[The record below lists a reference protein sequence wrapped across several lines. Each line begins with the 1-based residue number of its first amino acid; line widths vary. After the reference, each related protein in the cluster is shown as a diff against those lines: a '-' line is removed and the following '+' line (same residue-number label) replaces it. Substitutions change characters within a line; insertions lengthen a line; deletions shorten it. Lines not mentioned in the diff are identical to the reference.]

1 MRETRIKISSIIQNQ
16 LPEFV
21 KEEFPLVSEFLSQYY
36 VSLESK
42 GHTSDILQ
50 NIDQYIKVDN
60 ITNLIESTKL
70 SSDVTFFDTTI
81 SVDSTL
87 GFPDSYGLILIDSEI
102 ITYTSKTSTSFEGC
116 IRGFNGTTSY
126 EIKDQLSFSETQ
138 AEEHISSTEVSNL
151 SILFLK
157 EFFKKVKKQIT
168 PGFEERELYADLN
181 ENLFVKQSIDF
192 YSSKGT
198 DNSFKILFGAL
209 YGQNVEVIR
218 PRDYLIQPSSAQY
231 RITSDLVVE
240 RIEGNPEDLVNGTL
254 YQDENENIS
263 RAQGTITKV
272 EKIRRESKDY
282 YVISLDS
289 DYDKDIQPT
298 GSVYGKFQIHPKT
311 KVVSKID
318 SGSTTLEVDST
329 VAFPN
334 SNGNLIIDLDNETS
348 LNVTYA
354 SKTLNQFL
362 DCIGITQDV
371 PSATE
376 IKSDFFAYGY
386 SNGEQVKIRILGVLS
401 DLSIPDNTLFYSK
414 GDIVKIKTLGID
426 SKDIKANNW
435 FFNIPVKY
443 SVSGITT
450 SDNAPSGSYTFTTLD
465 NHSFRTGDSVILISS
480 SGNPEI
486 VNITSIDDEK
496 SFRILLGSNQNL
508 DINQTYIV
516 QKNISKVNL
525 SDDDKNKYP
534 SLSKY
539 TSNVQNVYLDQDS
552 LYVASPS
559 LPTYSSQGSPISLQ
573 INDQSLVFSGSF
585 NGTILNIGTH
595 KFYTGDSIVYKPTLE
610 NSLGISTGVYFIK
623 RISGTEIKLARSRNN
638 IFTENFISINADVR
652 DAKFELTKFTYN
664 NLDTQL
670 LEPQKLIRKI
680 SNPEIDGKIYETE
693 PGLTGIFINGVE
705 LLNYKSTDNVFYG
718 PIENIVV
725 SAPGS
730 GYDVINPPIL
740 SIIDPSGFGASG
752 HCSVIGGLE
761 RIDVIDPGFDYLEE
775 PRVDI
780 VGGNGSGASAKVN
793 LASFD
798 HIVSFNS
805 IESANLVKL
814 NPTNTIGFSSYHKFR
829 DAEEVIYITD
839 GQSPLVGGI
848 STIGNLPTNSTY
860 FVSVQDAYNIKLHK
874 SFEDAVIG
882 INTIRLTS
890 YGVGNHSFKCK
901 NKKKKIGSITIENS
915 GINYQ
920 NKLVVT
926 GTSGINT
933 ASNTITIL
941 NHGYNSG
948 EVITYNTTGTVIGGL
963 SSSTSYY
970 VTKIDDDQFKL
981 SQIGIGT
988 LGSTKTFYY
997 DTNQYVNLTSTG
1009 IGFHKFNYPEI
1020 SVSIRGRIG
1029 VSTLS
1034 GQNFNAIINPI
1045 FRGQVQSVFVNSGGL
1060 NYGSEDII
1068 NYNRQPLFELS
1079 SGSGIQLTP
1088 IISNGQIVDVL
1099 VNSPGDGYNSPP
1111 NFQINGTGTGALLTP
1126 VFSNG
1131 SLIEVK
1137 VIYGGIGYNQSDT
1150 SIVVTPAG
1158 TGAKF
1163 EAQIKSWKIN
1173 LVERLLQNSQISG
1186 DEGILTPGLNAN
1198 YGLQYSHAYA
1208 PKYLRELVQ
1217 ATRFRNGRK
1226 EYVPDRQVDS
1236 NGTELTSDAHSPII
1250 GWAYDGNPI
1259 YGPYGYASK
1268 TGGKVISLT
1277 SGYDLI
1283 DLSPPSRPS
1292 ESIYPLGFFVEDYIY
1307 IGNKDSDEF
1316 DKLDEHNGRFG
1327 ITPEYPNGVYAY
1339 FSTIN
1344 SDSKEPTF
1352 PYIIGPSYKSKPI
1365 DFNFNSY
1372 SNQDYIDI
1380 NQTNWIRNI
1389 TPYNISSYEYL
1400 LNPNKIKEQNS
1411 IVKSTLKGFIDSI
1424 EILDG
1429 GQNYKIDDRLIFNHQ
1444 DGFGAKAKISSIKG
1458 KKVTQIS
1465 VATSFLNQIVFYPNN
1480 QSFIGFTSIPHNYS
1494 NNDLVTF
1501 TGIND
1506 YKKSGNILVNRN
1518 NLTLTSGIGSAQ
1530 YTGIVTYFNVSGDLS
1545 YPNIK
1550 ENDIYQI
1557 ENEQIK
1563 ILNID
1568 SRSSRVKVLRNQN
1581 GTIGVT
1587 SYTAG
1592 IGFTEMTRK
1601 LQLNFGISTSYNFN
1615 EDQEFYFNP
1624 KESVGL
1630 GTTSG
1635 VGIVSTIYFSN
1646 PGIGITQITIPTQ
1659 SIYIENHNFNTG
1671 DSLIYSSN
1679 GGNTISVSTNG
1690 SSSFQLGENSIVYV
1704 AKISNDLI
1712 GISTVKVGL
1721 GSIGNFVSVGSTLE
1735 SSILYFNSI
1744 GSGNNHSFKTN
1755 YTNTLV
1761 GNISKNVVT
1770 VSTAEPHGLSL
1781 FDNVSINVKP
1791 GISTTLIVK
1800 YDDYN
1805 RRLVIN
1811 PRTFSSIDTINNI
1824 ITINNHKYYT
1834 GQKIIYTATTPAT
1847 GLVNSGIYYIVVID
1861 SNKIKLSDTYYGAIK
1876 SPPEVIDITTS
1887 YPGTISPINPP
1898 LNIIKNKRIVFDL
1911 SDSSLSFK
1919 VNSTN
1924 YSAFEFKFYRDEQFI
1939 DEFNTTQSSQI
1950 FDISGIGTIGIT
1962 STANITLTISDS
1974 TPTNLFYKLVPT
1986 NLDRNSQIKK
1996 DILIDTEVKGFN
2008 KITLTESKYNGDYS
2022 VVGIASTTFSFNVL
2036 GFPEEPIYTQGIEYY
2051 TDNSLS
2057 ANGSIYEVKVLSK
2070 GRGYSSLPLVTSIE
2084 SNSGLN
2090 AILKPKTSSI
2100 GKITSTEIQDIGF
2113 DYSADYSVRPTAKF
2127 PSILVLEPL
2136 SSFDFIEINSIGK
2149 DYNSAPSLV
2158 VVDGLT
2164 NKTVKDVELFYNLGD
2179 SLVTILKNS
2188 SSLNNAIPK
2197 IIPTNNS
2204 NGIKISNITF
2214 NNSTKNVTI
2223 SIGASFSNPEDYP
2236 FKVGSKVLIE
2246 GVSVGIGSTGKGYNS
2261 SNYDYALFTLIAVNP
2276 SLGGSVGVVTYNLS
2290 SYLSSGEI
2298 PGSFKINSSAGRIIP
2313 ESYFPTFN
2321 PILKKNSFYE
2331 GEIIY
2336 SESSVGNVVSWDSD
2350 NEYLKVSTVDDFS
2363 IGSYIRGKT
2372 SNSVGIIND
2381 ILSYESNYT
2390 IDSSSKSRKGWN
2402 TETGFLNNDFQRIH
2416 DSDYYQYFSYA
2427 LKSQKDLN
2435 TWDNPVS
2442 SLNHTAGFKKFG
2454 NLIIESKPS
2463 NIGIST
2469 NQNQGDF
2476 SGTADLSRF
2485 IDLNCVYDFD
2495 LARENNLIIDDT
2507 ITSNEILFDS
2517 RVIQDYIES
2526 IGNRVLVIDDI
2537 SNEFNSNPRATEFS
2551 IVDSFTLT
2559 NVRSKKYFILI
2570 QDQKFINEK
2579 QFSAVVLLHDN
2590 NVGFINQ
2597 YGLNA
2602 SEFGGL
2608 GFFDFSVSGTSGNL
2622 LFYPVKT
2629 KFNNYNLQIFSFSL
2643 NDSLSGI
2650 GTVDLGSSVHIN
2662 TSNTTIPQGTGIS
2675 TSIVGIASTYRSS
2688 KVLVQ
2693 IGSTDSSYYEIDEIT
2708 VINDGNQIHLL
2719 DYGQIT
2725 TDNFTPRSSSGIG
2738 TYNAYLSG
2746 SEIKID
2752 LIPDATT
2759 TIDYIVNTFNVSL
2772 ANTSAS
2778 GIGTEIIGGS
2788 SINSSSVA
2796 ISSSASPVAN
2806 IISSYSNVNY
2816 NSSYYIISVEDKT
2829 NSKYQVSEIL
2839 VVTNYE
2845 ENQCYITEFGVL
2857 QTESSLGITTAGIS
2871 GTNTEI
2877 YFTPIQNIDIDIKVF
2892 AINIGLSDIV
2902 DDISLINGY
2911 LEYDFGIYKET
2922 HSDIKKEFELK
2933 HKNIPIF
2940 ERYFD
2945 SSDPNVIKVDKNI
2958 ITIPYNYYVTGEEI
2972 IYSYPIES
2980 SQAIG
2985 IATTSVPGIGV
2996 TDKLPPNLYVVKLNE
3011 SQIRVSASASDALK
3025 TIPKVLELTSVGI
3038 GSSHLFTS
3046 KNQNKKAIIGI
3057 DNVIHSP
3064 IVSTA
3069 ITSSLVQNLN
3079 FFSSSVYVSGITSI
3093 YGGDLIKINDEIM
3106 KVTAVGVGSTNSIS
3120 VVRPWMGTKLST
3132 HSSSSL
3138 VSKVYG
3144 NYNIVKNKIHFS
3156 EAPYGK
3162 VPFSNPSN
3170 RADEQDY
3177 VGISTG
3183 SSFSGRIF
3191 LRSGIVDGSNE
3202 SYSNNYIFDDI
3213 SNNFNGIDKTFSLK
3227 SNESNVT
3234 GISTDNAIV
3243 LVNEIFQGP
3252 NFVDYDLNESSG
3264 ITSITFTGSATSTS
3278 YDVNTS
3284 SIPRGGI
3291 ILSVG
3296 STQGFAYQPLVSAG
3310 GTAVVSFAGTIQS
3323 ISIGNSGSG
3332 YRSGIQT
3339 VVNVGVVTSNVGTP
3353 NIELIGTASISGGNI
3368 VSVAITNPGV
3378 GYTSSNPPIVV
3389 FDDPLSYSNI
3399 PLIYNSQSSSGVGTG
3414 AVVDIVVGQGSS
3426 VISFELKNFGY
3437 GYNINEVL
3445 TVSIGGTI
3453 GIPTNTSLSFSE
3465 FQLTID
3471 SVYSDTFS
3479 AWTVGSLQVIDSI
3492 DSFFDGNRKTFPI
3505 RIGGN
3510 QTTIRTKKGSN
3521 IDVQATL
3528 LIFINDILQV
3538 PGEGYNFSGGSII
3551 RFTEAPKEGDTSKII
3566 FYRGT
3571 GGVDTLDVDI
3581 LETIKPGDKVTLTSD
3596 DIKLTENS
3604 RLVTEII
3611 SSDILTTNL
3620 YSGPGITENEDLSR
3634 PLTWCRQT
3642 EDLVINGQ
3650 QVGKDR
3656 VHYEPYIQPTTNI
3669 IQNIGIGS
3677 TEIFVES
3684 VKAFFDSEKE
3694 YVHDGT
3700 TERPQNKILIISQDS
3715 IVSSSATA
3723 VVSTSGTISSIV
3735 ISDGGVGYTTTPTV
3749 SIAGPI
3755 GFGTTAAQ
3763 NTARALATISG
3774 GIVTGIAITSAG
3786 LGYTFTHPPV
3796 VLIETP
3802 PAKYEVID
3810 KISYEGDFGIITG
3823 VQTTS
3828 VGVASTGIVFDL
3840 FIPTNSIIRDSSI
3853 VKVGIATTGISG
3865 IQTGY
3870 YFVVSNSNVGNGLT
3884 SLNISGGIVGVGTTF
3899 IDNIYQVASVSIAQ
3913 TAVPGVGL
3921 TNVAKVTVSVSN
3933 YNNLSGLGF
3942 SQFYGEYSWG
3952 RILTPALQNPNEFI
3966 TYANIGGISSSPV
3979 IQRYNRL
3986 KYSNYNT

>member
-1 MRETRIKISSIIQNQ
+1 MIETRIKISSIIQNQ

-36 VSLESK
+36 ISLESK

-60 ITNLIESTKL
+60 LTNLIESTEL
-70 SSDVTFFDTTI
+70 SSNVTFFDTTI

-116 IRGFNGTTSY
+116 IRGFNATTSY

-138 AEEHISSTEVSNL
+138 AEEHILSTKVSNL

-157 EFFKKVKKQIT
+157 EFFKKVKTQIT
-168 PGFEERELYADLN
+168 PGFEDRALYVDLN
-181 ENLFVKQSIDF
+181 ERLFVKQSIDF

-240 RIEGNPEDLVNGTL
+240 KIEGNPEDLVNGTL
-254 YQDENENIS
+254 YQDETENIN
-263 RAQGTITKV
+263 RAQGTITNV

-289 DYDKDIQPT
+289 DYDKDIQPS

-311 KVVSKID
+311 RVVSSII

-334 SNGNLIIDLDNETS
+334 SNGNLIIDLDNGTS

-362 DCIGITQDV
+362 DCTGITQDI

-376 IKSDFFAYGY
+376 IKTDFFAYGY
-386 SNGEQVKIRILGVLS
+386 SNEEQVKIRILGVLS
-401 DLSIPDNTLFYSK
+401 DFPIPDNTLFYSK
-414 GDIVKIKTLGID
+414 GDTVKIKTLGID

-450 SDNAPSGSYTFTTLD
+450 SDRAPTGSYTFNVSD
-465 NHSFRTGDSVILISS
+465 NHSFKSGDSISLIPS
-480 SGNPEI
+480 SGDPLP
-486 VNITSIDDEK
+486 VNITSIDDK
-496 SFRILLGSNQNL
+496 RSFSILLGDNQNL

-516 QKNISKVNL
+516 QKNVSKVNL
-525 SDDDKNKYP
+525 SEGDGEKYP

-552 LYVASPS
+552 LYVASSS
-559 LPTYSSQGSPISLQ
+559 LPTYSNQGSPISLR
-573 INDQSLVFSGSF
+573 INDRSVVFSGLF
-585 NGTILNIGTH
+585 LPDDADNLNKGTTLDIGTH
-595 KFYTGDSIVYKPTLE
+595 KFYTGDSIVYKPSLE

-623 RISGTEIKLARSRNN
+623 RISDTKIKLARSRNN
-638 IFTENFISINADVR
+638 IFTENFIPINADVNN
-652 DAKFELTKFTYN
+652 AKFELTKFTYN
-664 NLDTQL
+664 NLDTQI

-680 SNPEIDGKIYETE
+680 SNPQIDGKIYKTE

-718 PIENIVV
+718 SIENIVA

-740 SIIDPSGFGASG
+740 SIIDPIGFGANAY
-752 HCSVIGGLE
+752 CSVIGGLE
-761 RIDVIDPGFDYLEE
+761 RIDIIDPGFDYLEN
-775 PRVDI
+775 PTIDI
-780 VGGNGSGASAKVN
+780 VGGNGFGASAKVN

-798 HIVSFNS
+798 HSVSFNS
-805 IESANLVKL
+805 IGSAGLVKL

-829 DAEEVIYITD
+829 DAEEVIYVTD
-839 GQSPLVGGI
+839 GQSPIVGGI

-860 FVSVQDAYNIKLHK
+860 FVSVQDAYNVKLHK
-874 SFEDAVIG
+874 SFEDAVAG
-882 INTIRLTS
+882 INTIQLTS
-890 YGVGNHSFKCK
+890 YGVGNHSFKSK

-926 GTSGINT
+926 GASGINT
-933 ASNTITIL
+933 ASNTITAL

-948 EVITYNTTGTVIGGL
+948 EVITYNPTETVIGGL

-970 VTKIDDDQFKL
+970 VTKIDNDQFKL

-997 DTNQYVNLTSTG
+997 DTNQYINLTSAG
-1009 IGFHKFNYPEI
+1009 IGSHRFNYPEI
-1020 SVSIRGRIG
+1020 SVSISGRIG

-1034 GQNFNAIINPI
+1034 GQNFNAIVQPI
-1045 FRGQVQSVFVNSGGL
+1045 FRGQVQSAFISSGGSE
-1060 NYGSEDII
+1060 YGSEDII
-1068 NYNRQPLFELS
+1068 NYNRQPLFELN

-1111 NFQINGTGTGALLTP
+1111 NLQIDGTGIGALLTP
-1126 VFSNG
+1126 ILSNG
-1131 SLIEVK
+1131 SLVEVK

-1150 SIVVTPAG
+1150 SIAVTPAG
-1158 TGAKF
+1158 IGAKF
-1163 EAQIKSWKIN
+1163 EVQIKSWKIN
-1173 LVERLLQNSQISG
+1173 LVERLVTNSQISD
-1186 DEGILTPGLNAN
+1186 DEGILTPGLNSN

-1208 PKYLRELVQ
+1208 PKYLKDLVQ
-1217 ATRFRNGRK
+1217 IT
-1226 EYVPDRQVDS
+1226 DS
-1236 NGTELTSDAHSPII
+1236 HSPII

-1268 TGGKVISLT
+1268 TGGKVIPLT
-1277 SGYDLI
+1277 SGYNI
-1283 DLSPPSRPS
+1283 IESSTQNRPS
-1292 ESIYPLGFFVEDYIY
+1292 LSIYPKGFFIEDYNFV
-1307 IGNKDSDEF
+1307 GNEDSDEF

-1344 SDSKEPTF
+1344 SDGKPTF
-1352 PYIIGPSYKSKPI
+1352 PYAIGPSYKAKPI

-1380 NQTNWIRNI
+1380 NQTNWRRNI

-1411 IVKSTLKGFIDSI
+1411 IVKSTLKGSINSI

-1429 GQNYKIDDRLIFNHQ
+1429 GQNYKINDRLIFNQ
-1444 DGFGAKAKISSIKG
+1444 QSGFGAKAKISSIKG
-1458 KKVTQIS
+1458 KQVTQIS
-1465 VATSFLNQIVFYPNN
+1465 VATSSLNEIEFYPYNE
-1480 QSFIGFTSIPHNYS
+1480 SFIGFTSIPHNYL

-1501 TGIND
+1501 TGAFD
-1506 YKKSGNILVNRN
+1506 YKKSGNITVNVN

-1530 YTGIVTYFNVSGDLS
+1530 YTGIITYFNVSGDLN

-1557 ENEQIK
+1557 QNEQIK

-1568 SRSSRVKVLRNQN
+1568 SRSSRIKVLRNQN
-1581 GTIGVT
+1581 GTIGIT

-1592 IGFTEMTRK
+1592 IGFTEKTRK
-1601 LQLNFGISTSYNFN
+1601 LKLNFGISTSYNFN
-1615 EDQEFYFNP
+1615 LNKQLYFDP
-1624 KESVGL
+1624 RESVGL

-1646 PGIGITQITIPTQ
+1646 PGVGITQITIPTQ
-1659 SIYIENHNFNTG
+1659 SIYIENHNLNTG

-1679 GGNTISVSTNG
+1679 GGNAISISTNG
-1690 SSSFQLGENSIVYV
+1690 SSSFQLGENSIVFV

-1712 GISTVKVGL
+1712 GISTIKVGL

-1735 SSILYFNSI
+1735 SGILYFNSI
-1744 GSGNNHSFKTN
+1744 GTGNNHSFKTN
-1755 YTNTLV
+1755 YTNTLI

-1770 VSTAEPHGLSL
+1770 VSTAETHGLSL
-1781 FDNVSINVKP
+1781 LDNANISVKP

-1824 ITINNHKYYT
+1824 IAINNHQYYT
-1834 GQKIIYTATTPAT
+1834 GQKVIYTATTPAT
-1847 GLVNSGIYYIVVID
+1847 GLINFGIYYIVTID
-1861 SNKIKLSDTYYGAIK
+1861 SNKIKLSDTYYGAVK
-1876 SPPEVIDITTS
+1876 LPPEVVNITS
-1887 YPGTISPINPP
+1887 SQSGTISPINPP
-1898 LNIIKNKRIVFDL
+1898 LNLTKNKRVVFDL
-1911 SDSSLSFK
+1911 SDSSLSFNA
-1919 VNSTN
+1919 NSTN

-1950 FDISGIGTIGIT
+1950 FDISGIGTVGIT
-1962 STANITLTISDS
+1962 STANIALTVNDS

-1986 NLDRNSQIKK
+1986 NLNKNSQIKK
-1996 DILIDTEVKGFN
+1996 DILIDTEVQGFN
-2008 KITLTESKYNGDYS
+2008 KITLTESEYNGEHT
-2022 VVGIASTTFSFNVL
+2022 VVGITSTTFSFNIL
-2036 GFPEEPIYTQGIEYY
+2036 EFPEEPIYTQGIEYY
-2051 TDNSLS
+2051 TNNSLS
-2057 ANGSIYEVKVLSK
+2057 AQGSIYEIKVLSGGK
-2070 GRGYSSLPLVTSIE
+2070 GYSNLPSVTSIE
-2084 SNSGLN
+2084 SNLGLN
-2090 AILKPKTSSI
+2090 AIVKPKTSSI
-2100 GKITSTEIQDIGF
+2100 GKITSIEIQDIGF
-2113 DYSADYSVRPTAKF
+2113 DYSADYSVRPTTKF

-2136 SSFDFIEINSIGK
+2136 SFFDYIELNSIGK
-2149 DYNSAPSLV
+2149 DYTSAPDLV
-2158 VVDGLT
+2158 VIDGIT
-2164 NKTVKDVELFYNLGD
+2164 NKIVKDVELFYNLGD
-2179 SLVTILKNS
+2179 SLVTIRKNS

-2204 NGIKISNITF
+2204 NGIKIDNIVF
-2214 NNSTKNVTI
+2214 NNSTKNVTVT
-2223 SIGASFSNPEDYP
+2223 IGASFSDPEDYP
-2236 FKVGSKVLIE
+2236 FEVGSKVLIE
-2246 GVSVGIGSTGKGYNS
+2246 GTSVGVGSTGKGYNS
-2261 SNYDYALFTLIAVNP
+2261 SNYDYALFTLTAVDPN
-2276 SLGGSVGVVTYNLS
+2276 LGGSVGVVTYNLS
-2290 SYLSSGEI
+2290 SYLNNGEI
-2298 PGSFKINSSAGRIIP
+2298 PGSFKINLSAGRIIP

-2321 PILKKNSFYE
+2321 PVLKKNSFYK
-2331 GEIIY
+2331 GEVIY
-2336 SESSVGNVVSWDSD
+2336 FESLVGNVESWDPD
-2350 NEYLKVSTVDDFS
+2350 NQYLKVSTVDDFS
-2363 IGSYIRGKT
+2363 IGSNIIGKT
-2372 SNSVGIIND
+2372 SNSVGTIID

-2390 IDSSSKSRKGWN
+2390 VDSFSKSRKGWN

-2454 NLIIESKPS
+2454 NLIVESKPS
-2463 NIGIST
+2463 NIGILT
-2469 NQNQGDF
+2469 DQNQGDF

-2526 IGNRVLVIDDI
+2526 IGNRVLIIDDI
-2537 SNEFNSNPRATEFS
+2537 SNQFNSNPRATEFS

-2570 QDQKFINEK
+2570 QDQKFINQK

-2590 NVGFINQ
+2590 NVGFMNQ
-2597 YGLNA
+2597 YGVNTTE
-2602 SEFGGL
+2602 SPNL

-2650 GTVDLGSSVHIN
+2650 GTVDLGDSVHIN

-2675 TSIVGIASTYRSS
+2675 TSIVGIASTYRAS

-2693 IGSTDSSYYEIDEIT
+2693 IGATDSSYYEIDEIT
-2708 VINDGNQIHLL
+2708 IINDGNQIHLL

-2725 TDNFTPRSSSGIG
+2725 TDNFIPRSSLGIG

-2752 LIPDATT
+2752 LIPDAVTT
-2759 TIDYIVNTFNVSL
+2759 VDYIVNTFNVSL

-2788 SINSSSVA
+2788 SLNSSSVA
-2796 ISSSASPVAN
+2796 ISSSVSPVAN
-2806 IISSYSNVNY
+2806 IISSYSNINY
-2816 NSSYYIISVEDKT
+2816 NSSYYIISIEDIT

-2845 ENQCYITEFGVL
+2845 ENQCYITEFGIL

-2871 GTNTEI
+2871 GSNTEI
-2877 YFTPIQNIDIDIKVF
+2877 YFTPIQNIDVDIKVF
-2892 AINIGLSDIV
+2892 AINIGLSDNI
-2902 DDISLINGY
+2902 DDISLINGS
-2911 LEYDFGIYKET
+2911 LEYDYSVYIGT
-2922 HSDIKKEFELK
+2922 NSDIKKEFELK

-2945 SSDPNVIKVDKNI
+2945 SSNPNI
-2958 ITIPYNYYVTGEEI
+2958 IKIDSNIFTIPYNYYVTGEEI
-2972 IYSYPIES
+2972 IYSYPNES
-2980 SQAIG
+2980 AQAIG

-2996 TDKLPPNLYVVKLNE
+2996 TDKLPPNLYVVKLND

-3046 KNQNKKAIIGI
+3046 KNQNKKAIVGI
-3057 DNVIHSP
+3057 DNVIQSP

-3069 ITSSLVQNLN
+3069 ITSSLIENLN
-3079 FFSSSVYVSGITSI
+3079 VFSSLVYVSGITSI
-3093 YGGDLIKINDEIM
+3093 YGGDLIKINEEIM
-3106 KVTAVGVGSTNSIS
+3106 KVTSVGVGSTNSIT
-3120 VVRPWMGTKLST
+3120 VVRPWMGTGLST

-3144 NYNIVKNKIHFS
+3144 NYNIVRNKIYFS

-3162 VPFSNPSN
+3162 VPFTNPSS
-3170 RADEQDY
+3170 RSDEQDY
-3177 VGISTG
+3177 TGIATG

-3191 LRSGIVDGSNE
+3191 LRSGITDGNNE
-3202 SYSNNYIFDDI
+3202 SYSNNYIFDNI
-3213 SNNFNGIDKTFSLK
+3213 SDDFNGTQKTFTLK
-3227 SNESNVT
+3227 SNGTNVS

-3252 NFVDYDLNESSG
+3252 NFVDYDLSESSG

-3296 STQGFAYQPLVSAG
+3296 STQGFGYQPLVSAG
-3310 GTAVVSFAGTIQS
+3310 GTAVVSIAGTIQS

-3353 NIELIGTASISGGNI
+3353 NIELIGTASISGGSV

-3378 GYTSSNPPIVV
+3378 GYTSSNPPIVI
-3389 FDDPLSYSNI
+3389 FDNPLSYSNI

-3414 AVVDIVVGQGSS
+3414 AVIDIIVGQGSS

-3465 FQLTID
+3465 FQLSID
-3471 SVYSDTFS
+3471 NIYSDTFI
-3479 AWTVGSLQVIDSI
+3479 AWSVGSLQVIDPI
-3492 DSFFDGNRKTFPI
+3492 DSLFDGNRKSFPI

-3510 QTTIRTKKGSN
+3510 QTTIRTKRGST

-3538 PGEGYNFSGGSII
+3538 PGEGYRFSGGSIV

-3571 GGVDTLDVDI
+3571 EDIDTLDVDI

-3604 RLVTEII
+3604 RLVAEII
-3611 SSDILTTNL
+3611 SSDILATNL

-3656 VHYEPYIQPTTNI
+3656 VLYEPYIQPTTNI

-3677 TEIFVES
+3677 TVIFVES

-3694 YVHDGT
+3694 YTHDGT
-3700 TERPQNKILIISQDS
+3700 TEKPQNKIIIISQDS

-3749 SIAGPI
+3749 LIAGPI
-3755 GFGTTAAQ
+3755 GFGTTTIQ

-3774 GIVTGIAITSAG
+3774 GSVTGIAITSTG
-3786 LGYTFTHPPV
+3786 LGYTFTRPPV

-3802 PAKYEVID
+3802 PVKYEIID

-3870 YFVVSNSNVGNGLT
+3870 YFVVHSSNVGNGLT
-3884 SLNISGGIVGVGTTF
+3884 SLNLSGGIVGVGTTF
-3899 IDNIYQVASVSIAQ
+3899 IDNIYRVASVSIAQ

-3921 TNVAKVTVSVSN
+3921 TNVAKVTISVSN
-3933 YNNLSGLGF
+3933 YNNLTGLGF
-3942 SQFYGEYSWG
+3942 SDFYGEYSWG
-3952 RILTPALQNPNEFI
+3952 RILAPTRTNPNEFI
-3966 TYANIGGISSSPV
+3966 TYANISGISSSPV